1 VRDGDSLAQLAIDER
16 GGALRFAM
24 RTHSSELLL
33 RPLSFRMP
41 ATPVDPEGTPLT
53 LAVRR
58 EAGVIV
64 VTPRRPGEREMR
76 ALVGP
81 HWLATLLL
89 PVEARPGLGWEVF
102 AYGWVVVL
110 LTGVGWWV
118 ARAAPAAKL
127 TLAFAAFAVVIG
139 GLRTVPPLFRLSH
152 TSAVGWVMACG
163 ALALGLLLGRVL
175 VPSNDA

>member
-1 VRDGDSLAQLAIDER
+1 VQFAVAER

-33 RPLSFRMP
+33 RPISFRMP
-41 ATPVDPEGTPLT
+41 AAPVDPEGTPLT

-58 EAGVIV
+58 EAGAIV
-64 VTPRRPGEREMR
+64 VAPRTPGEREAR
-76 ALVGP
+76 ALIGP

-118 ARAAPAAKL
+118 AHSAPSARL
-127 TLAFAAFAVVIG
+127 TLAFVAFAVVIG

-152 TSAVGWVMACG
+152 TSAVGWLMVCG
-163 ALALGLLLGRVL
+163 AVALGLLLGRVL
-175 VPSNDA
+175 VRSADS